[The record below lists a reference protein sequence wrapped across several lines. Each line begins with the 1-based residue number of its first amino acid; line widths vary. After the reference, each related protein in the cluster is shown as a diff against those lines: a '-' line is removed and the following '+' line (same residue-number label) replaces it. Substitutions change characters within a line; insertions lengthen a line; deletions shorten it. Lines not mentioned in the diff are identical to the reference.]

1 MFKNYLKVAFRN
13 LLKRKVFSLI
23 NVMGLAIGMAVCL
36 LIILFIQGE
45 MGYDSFQKNIDQIY
59 RLVLERKY
67 PGRSTSY
74 AIIPQSIGDAVKHE
88 FPEVKESTRMFDID
102 GNDGNFPFTIG
113 DKVFEE
119 RNVYAVDSN
128 FFRVFSYQAIAGNPL
143 TALNNPHSAVIT
155 QTTAEKLYGS
165 AGNAIGKTWQDVENN
180 IKVSYAVT
188 AVIKNWSAKSHM
200 RFDML
205 VSGSSFP
212 FLNQPNYTGFS
223 ALTYLLLDKN
233 ATQQSVENKLPL
245 IVQKYVSGAIGKSF
259 GENYEDFLRA
269 GNGYYYY
276 LQPLKQ
282 IHLTSDLEA
291 EIQTNGSITTIY
303 VFAIIAIFILSLACV
318 NFINLSTSF
327 SVERAKEVGIRKT
340 FGSERGSIIRQFL
353 LESVLISFLSLIV
366 AFVLMVLFIPLFNQ
380 LSGKDLSITY
390 FFTPLHIIVLL
401 LFAFVVG
408 LMAGIYPAF
417 ILSSFNPITVLK
429 GRFKSNKHGLIL
441 RNGLVVFQ
449 FAISIILI
457 IATIT
462 VNSQLGYMMGNK
474 LGFKKDHVII
484 INNAFS
490 LNKNINVF
498 RDELLN
504 MPGVSIVAKASTLPG
519 NQNFFGITYQPVGS
533 NKPVTGRGIQ
543 VDENYAKLLNLE
555 MAKGRFFSKEF
566 GSDTL
571 GAVLNET
578 AVAELGLKNPI
589 GTRLTSPDQNTPGFP
604 PTVFTV
610 VGVVRDFYYQSLHQ
624 KINPLIFTYYLP
636 NAAPNVLAVR
646 VRSDDFQSVV
656 NQIGHSWGTYVKDQP
671 FHYSFLDQKVA
682 EQYLNEQITQRLF
695 TVFAVLAIFIACIGL
710 MGLAA
715 YSTQQRIREIG
726 IRKVLGASVTGIISM
741 LSVDFLKLILWAV
754 LLAFP
759 IAWWGVHHWLQ
770 NFAYRVT
777 ISWWIF
783 ALSGLLSVL
792 IAMLTIS
799 FQAIKAAY
807 INPVKNLRNE

>member
-1 MFKNYLKVAFRN
+1 
-13 LLKRKVFSLI
+13 
-23 NVMGLAIGMAVCL
+23 
-36 LIILFIQGE
+36 
-45 MGYDSFQKNIDQIY
+45 
-59 RLVLERKY
+59 
-67 PGRSTSY
+67 
-74 AIIPQSIGDAVKHE
+74 
-88 FPEVKESTRMFDID
+88 
-102 GNDGNFPFTIG
+102 
-113 DKVFEE
+113 
-119 RNVYAVDSN
+119 
-128 FFRVFSYQAIAGNPL
+128 
-143 TALNNPHSAVIT
+143 
-155 QTTAEKLYGS
+155 
-165 AGNAIGKTWQDVENN
+165 
-180 IKVSYAVT
+180 
-188 AVIKNWSAKSHM
+188 
-200 RFDML
+200 
-205 VSGSSFP
+205 
-212 FLNQPNYTGFS
+212 
-223 ALTYLLLDKN
+223 
-233 ATQQSVENKLPL
+233 
-245 IVQKYVSGAIGKSF
+245 
-259 GENYEDFLRA
+259 
-269 GNGYYYY
+269 
-276 LQPLKQ
+276 
-282 IHLTSDLEA
+282 
-291 EIQTNGSITTIY
+291 
-303 VFAIIAIFILSLACV
+303 
-318 NFINLSTSF
+318 
-327 SVERAKEVGIRKT
+327 
-340 FGSERGSIIRQFL
+340 
-353 LESVLISFLSLIV
+353 
-366 AFVLMVLFIPLFNQ
+366 
-380 LSGKDLSITY
+380 
-390 FFTPLHIIVLL
+390 L
-401 LFAFVVG
+401 LFALVVG

-504 MPGVSIVAKASTLPG
+504 MPGVSSVAKASTLPG

-571 GAVLNET
+571 GVVLNET
-578 AVAELGLKNPI
+578 AIAELGLKNPI

-636 NAAPNVLAVR
+636 NASPNVLAVR
-646 VRSDDFQSVV
+646 VRSDDFQSVI
-656 NQIGHSWGTYVKDQP
+656 NQMGHSWNIYVKNQP

-682 EQYLNEQITQRLF
+682 EQYLNEQTTQRLF
-695 TVFAVLAIFIACIGL
+695 TVFAILAIFIACIGL

-726 IRKVLGASVTGIISM
+726 IRKVLGASVGGIISM

-759 IAWWGVHHWLQ
+759 LAWWGIHHWLQ

-777 ISWWIF
+777 ISWCIF
-783 ALSGLLSVL
+783 ALSGLLSVI

-807 INPVKNLRNE
+807 MNPVKNLRNE